1 MMKKIRK
8 FAALVLT
15 LCVLVSLAVP
25 ALAPTRRPPPPPRPG
40 PWGAPTGAPNQ
51 IDLWGGGPGPPGA
64 TGFWAFCGL
73 GGARNWPGPY
83 VIATYIPPRSAY
95 PHR

>member
-25 ALAPTRRPPPPPRPG
+25 ALAASGVQSELQGSAAYMLSAVKAPEAARAGAASEARTQSVRTRAANLRIFFIMDP
-40 PWGAPTGAPNQ
+40 
-51 IDLWGGGPGPPGA
+51 
-64 TGFWAFCGL
+64 
-73 GGARNWPGPY
+73 
-83 VIATYIPPRSAY
+83 S
-95 PHR
+95 